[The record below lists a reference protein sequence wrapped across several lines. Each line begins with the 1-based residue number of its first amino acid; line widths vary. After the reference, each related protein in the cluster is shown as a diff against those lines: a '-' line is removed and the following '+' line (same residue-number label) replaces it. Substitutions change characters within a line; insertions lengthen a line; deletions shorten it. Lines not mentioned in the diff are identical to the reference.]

1 MQVLLIAILSFLK
14 LVVTAGIVVFLIY
27 IAVKLENHSER
38 QTKLLQEI
46 KGLLE
51 TITNREE
58 ADDDI

>member
-1 MQVLLIAILSFLK
+1 MEFLLIAILSFLK
-14 LVVTAGIVVFLIY
+14 LIVTAGIVVFLIY
-27 IAVKLENHSER
+27 IAVKLEKHSEQ